1 MVAATGI
8 GSMPGTDIK
17 QAQLLVVGELPD
29 FVHLV
34 ETPALGAPA
43 SMTGRATAVMDALG
57 FDLQPAGWRLTD
69 ATGIDQRRAASILH
83 QQLDVLEEL
92 TQGYVSRLKTQIAG
106 PWTLAATL
114 ERPRGD
120 RILADHGARRDVAQA
135 LAAGVAAHVAELGR
149 RVPGATL
156 VVQVDEPALPAVLAG
171 EIPTASGFSR
181 HRSVDTAAAAEALG
195 WVFAAIRAARAIPIL
210 HCCAADVPLAQVID
224 AGAAGVS
231 FDLGLV
237 RESVYDDI
245 ASMLE
250 GGGELW
256 LGVIPALDSVPV
268 PTDRQ
273 LVETVQR
280 RAEDVGF
287 DPAALDDR
295 LVVTPACGLAGASP
309 QWARR
314 ALRLARSVSSALRG
328 ESAGVD
334 PDERS

>member
-8 GSMPGTDIK
+8 GSMPGTDIRE
-17 QAQLLVVGELPD
+17 AQRIVVGELPD

-34 ETPALGAPA
+34 ETPALGALA
-43 SMTGRATAVMDALG
+43 AMTGRATAVMDALG

-69 ATGIDQRRAASILH
+69 AAGVDQRRASSILH

-92 TQGYVSRLKTQIAG
+92 TQGYGARLKTQIAG
-106 PWTLAATL
+106 PWTLAATI

-120 RILADHGARRDVAQA
+120 RILADHGARREVAQA
-135 LAAGVAAHVAELGR
+135 LAAGVATHVAELGR

-156 VVQVDEPALPAVLAG
+156 VVQVDEPALPAVLAA

-181 HRSVDTAAAAEALG
+181 HRSVDAAAAAEALG
-195 WVFAAIRAARAIPIL
+195 WVFAAIRAATAVPIV
-210 HCCAADVPLAQVID
+210 HCCAADVPVAQVID
-224 AGAAGVS
+224 AGAAGIS

-237 RESVYDDI
+237 RDAVYDDI
-245 ASMLE
+245 AAMLE

-256 LGVIPALDSVPV
+256 LGVVPAVDSVPV
-268 PTDRQ
+268 QTDRQ

-280 RAEDVGF
+280 RADEVGF
-287 DPAALDDR
+287 DPAVLDDR
-295 LVVTPACGLAGASP
+295 LVVTPACGLAGASS

-314 ALRLARSVSSALRG
+314 ALRLARSVSSALSG
-328 ESAGVD
+328 EREGVEAD
-334 PDERS
+334 RRT